1 MGKVAC
7 ISIRKTTGEFSRRVV
22 VSFSPFSSPNSYYVA
37 ERKGER
43 RLSDAAEERT
53 KQQHTREE
61 QQKVIVVKRKE
72 KEQEKGEKRVK
83 PASLLECLAKR
94 SEISECSQHQR
105 AYARQIGPK
114 SSFHLAPDKNALLN
128 IRASYKKERKES
140 QSEPFRHRAATTV
153 ELVVER
159 KKGGRKEKAKK
170 KLESQ
175 EMKCCASFQSHSFV
189 LRWNSYKFEAL

>member
-7 ISIRKTTGEFSRRVV
+7 ISNRKMTGEFFRRVV
-22 VSFSPFSSPNSYYVA
+22 VSFSPFSSPESYNVA
-37 ERKGER
+37 ER
-43 RLSDAAEERT
+43 EET
-53 KQQHTREE
+53 KEDSAMLQREE
-61 QQKVIVVKRKE
+61 QHSDTHVRSSKKSSLSSGKRKS
-72 KEQEKGEKRVK
+72 KRREKRVK

-114 SSFHLAPDKNALLN
+114 SSFHLAPDRNALLN
-128 IRASYKKERKES
+128 IRASSKKKEKRVKASHFAIERRRRWSWWWKERKE
-140 QSEPFRHRAATTV
+140 E
-153 ELVVER
+153 E
-159 KKGGRKEKAKK
+159 KKAKK